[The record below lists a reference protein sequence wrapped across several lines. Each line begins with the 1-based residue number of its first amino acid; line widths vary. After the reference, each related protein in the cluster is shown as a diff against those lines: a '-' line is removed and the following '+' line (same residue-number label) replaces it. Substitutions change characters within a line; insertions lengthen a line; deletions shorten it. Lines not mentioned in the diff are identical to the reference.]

1 MADDDDWRGF
11 PRYARSSVVR
21 LARGSKVSGLDVD
34 ARRIAEEQEAA
45 AEKMRDA
52 RDGPHRN
59 TAAHRRWAKKHFC
72 QACYNEWV
80 RAGKPGELPR
90 TNGEL
95 HKTWRD
101 ILDD

>member
-11 PRYARSSVVR
+11 PRYAGSSVVR
-21 LARGSKVSGLDVD
+21 LARGMRVSRGDPD
-34 ARRIAEEQEAA
+34 AKRIAEEQEAA

-59 TAAHRRWAKKHFC
+59 TAAHRRWSKRHYC
-72 QACYNEWV
+72 EQCHREWLA
-80 RAGKPGELPR
+80 AGRPGELPR

>member
-1 MADDDDWRGF
+1 MADDDDRREF
-11 PRYARSSVVR
+11 PRYARSPVR
-21 LARGSKVSGLDVD
+21 LARGSKISGLDVD